1 MKKLAIITTHP
12 IQYNAPLFRLLHER
26 RNIQVKVFYTW
37 EQSQNG
43 QLYDPGFGIHRQWD
57 IPLLEGYEFTF
68 VKNTASNPG
77 SHHFNGIINP
87 TLVREVLDFLPDAI
101 LVYGWS
107 FRSHLKMIWYFHNRI
122 PVLFRGDSTLLDEK
136 YVYSFKIAI
145 RRFFLKSVYRLIDKA
160 LYAGTA
166 NKQYFIKHGIKE
178 YQLQWVPHAID
189 NHRFGDLS
197 REDEVKVLEW
207 RRALGY
213 KDSDCVFLFAG
224 KLEPKK
230 NPLLLVDAFLSLN
243 AENVGLIIAGNG
255 ELEQE
260 LKQKVRGLKNIT
272 ILPFQNQQQMPILYR
287 VADVFVLPST
297 GPGETWGLA
306 VNEAMACGRAVVVSD
321 QCGCAED
328 LVLQNGFIFEAG
340 NKQQLTEVLQQFLN
354 DPGLS
359 YRMGSFG
366 KNVINNWSFSVA
378 AQKIEEVVCL

>member
-68 VKNTASNPG
+68 VRNTASNPG

-87 TLVREVLDFLPDAI
+87 TLVRELLDFLPDAI

-107 FRSHLKMIWYFHNRI
+107 FRSHLKLIWHFHGRI

-136 YVYSFKIAI
+136 YVHPFKVVV
-145 RRFFLKSVYRLIDKA
+145 RRFFLKAVYRFIDKA
-160 LYAGTA
+160 LFAGEA
-166 NKQYFIKHGIKE
+166 NKYYFLKHGVKE
-178 YQLQWVPHAID
+178 HQLTWMPHTID
-189 NHRFGDLS
+189 NKRFGS
-197 REDEVKVLEW
+197 ISKEDEVKVLEW
-207 RRALGY
+207 RKELGF
-213 KDSDCVFLFAG
+213 KVSDCVFLFAG

-243 AENVGLIIAGNG
+243 AENAGLIIAGNG

-260 LKQKVRGLKNIT
+260 LKQKVNGLKNIT
-272 ILPFQNQQQMPILYR
+272 ILPFQNQQQMPMLYR
-287 VADVFVLPST
+287 VADVFVLPSS

-306 VNEAMACGRAVVVSD
+306 VNEAMACGRAVVVSN
-321 QCGCAED
+321 QCGCAAD
-328 LVLQNGFIFEAG
+328 LVQENGFIFEAG
-340 NKQQLTEVLQQFLN
+340 NQQQLAGVLQQFIQN
-354 DPGLS
+354 PELS
-359 YRMGSFG
+359 KKMGSLS
-366 KNVINNWSFSVA
+366 KNIINNWSFSVA
-378 AQKIEEVVCL
+378 AQKIEEVVCH